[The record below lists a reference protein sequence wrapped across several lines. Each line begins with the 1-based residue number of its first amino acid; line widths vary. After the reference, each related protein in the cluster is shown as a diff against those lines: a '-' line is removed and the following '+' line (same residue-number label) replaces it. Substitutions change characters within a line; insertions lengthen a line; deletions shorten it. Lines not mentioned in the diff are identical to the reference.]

1 MVDLTCRRR
10 KKKRCHK
17 FEVWT
22 DYWNDVLRKRY
33 ARIDFFCRG
42 RVSVLLTFLIQENSL
57 IEARVSTASS
67 MILSLSELSQIFKNN
82 STFVVNSVTW
92 KIHYAASNIPYY
104 SLHTLGNH
112 RQLERWNDMYIM
124 HGCCWTLI
132 ATGARIKQ
140 QNTQTSILY
149 AENLLPT
156 WALNKYALHTMQR
169 TGSLLL
175 RVCLQLTNRYIW
187 INQTQSTLLRK
198 FSIYKLA
205 ARSMISIQLS
215 VDIPYVETLD

>member
-1 MVDLTCRRR
+1 MNGNDQTARHTNELRAVTINFDYEVDWQLNWRRYGGSYMSP
-10 KKKRCHK
+10 KKKK
-17 FEVWT
+17 T
-22 DYWNDVLRKRY
+22 
-33 ARIDFFCRG
+33 
-42 RVSVLLTFLIQENSL
+42 
-57 IEARVSTASS
+57 SS

-149 AENLLPT
+149 AHAENLLPT

-175 RVCLQLTNRYIW
+175 RVCLQLTNRYI
-187 INQTQSTLLRK
+187 
-198 FSIYKLA
+198 F
-205 ARSMISIQLS
+205 
-215 VDIPYVETLD
+215 E

>member
-1 MVDLTCRRR
+1 MYWESDMRELIFFVGAACPFFWRFSYR
-10 KKKRCHK
+10 KTLWLRHESLPLHK
-17 FEVWT
+17 WF
-22 DYWNDVLRKRY
+22 YL
-33 ARIDFFCRG
+33 
-42 RVSVLLTFLIQENSL
+42 FLNWVKYLKIIL
-57 IEARVSTASS
+57 
-67 MILSLSELSQIFKNN
+67 LSLLIR
-82 STFVVNSVTW
+82 W
-92 KIHYAASNIPYY
+92 HGDYAASNIPNY